1 MINGEASRAELN
13 NYLNEKLT
21 EITNRKEKK
30 ELYKQIY
37 SKFNIPI
44 EVTTDYFT
52 FKRDIAE
59 ASTFE
64 VFAFLYFIKR
74 NRLGLYFTDNEIE
87 VLSSEK
93 ADEKTITF
101 PLTFK
106 DIVQISEDQWIGRT
120 SFQELM
126 AMKDARLINYD
137 ENEQRTFRH
146 IKSGDTEILRVYIN
160 KKSVQEIKEAFKN
173 GRYIPDDITLNIPQ
187 GSEFSFSNNTLKIYS
202 LVNDKFNIIDGY
214 HRWLGMAE
222 IYNFDKD
229 FDYPMEI
236 RFVNYSVEKANQ
248 FIFQKDQK
256 TQMRKTDSASYNQ
269 YNVAN
274 RVVKRLNEDPL
285 SNFQGMIA
293 RNDGLIKE
301 ADFAAI
307 IDSFYVRKNEIENET
322 SAVMAIKGDIQKK
335 FNSLS
340 ESNPTYLNKKYTIKD
355 LIIMMYVFTLPEIK
369 VSEYDELINYLSA
382 RKIEKRY
389 FTFNRGYVRRKA
401 INELNNAMEEW
412 RQYHVQ

>member
-13 NYLNEKLT
+13 NYLNEKLA
-21 EITNRKEKK
+21 EITDRKEKK

-64 VFAFLYFIKR
+64 IFAFLYFIKR
-74 NRLGLYFTDNEIE
+74 NRLNLYFTDNEIE

-93 ADEKTITF
+93 VEDKTITF
-101 PLTFK
+101 PLVFK

-146 IKSGDTEILRVYIN
+146 IKSGNTEIMRVFIN

-187 GSEFSFSNNTLKIYS
+187 GSEFTFGNNTLKIYS

-222 IYNFDKD
+222 IYNFDKE

-236 RFVNYSVEKANQ
+236 RFVNYSTEKANQ
-248 FIFQKDQK
+248 FIYQKDQK
-256 TQMRKTDSASYNQ
+256 TQMKKTDSASYNQ

-274 RVVKRLNEDPL
+274 RIVKRLNEDPM
-285 SNFQGMIA
+285 SNLQGMIA

-301 ADFAAI
+301 ADFADVV
-307 IDSFYVRKNEIENET
+307 DSFYVKGKEFGNET
-322 SAVMAIKGDIQKK
+322 SAVVTIKNDIQKK

-340 ESNPTYLNKKYTIKD
+340 ESNPKYLNKKYTVKD
-355 LIIMMYVFTLPEIK
+355 LIIMMYVFTLPD
-369 VSEYDELINYLSA
+369 VSVNDYDELINYLYN
-382 RKIEKRY
+382 RNIENRC
-389 FTFNRGYVRRKA
+389 FTFNRNYVRRKA
-401 INELNNAMEEW
+401 INELNNALSEW
-412 RQYHVQ
+412 RH

>member
-1 MINGEASRAELN
+1 MINGEASRVELN
-13 NYLNEKLT
+13 NYLNEKLM
-21 EITNRKEKK
+21 EITNRKEKM

-52 FKRDIAE
+52 FKKDIAE

-74 NRLGLYFTDNEIE
+74 NRLGMYFTDNEIE
-87 VLSSEK
+87 VLSNEK
-93 ADEKTITF
+93 AEEKTITF
-101 PLTFK
+101 PLVFK
-106 DIVQISEDQWIGRT
+106 DIIQISEDQWIGRT

-146 IKSGDTEILRVYIN
+146 IKSGNTEILRVYIN
-160 KKSVQEIKEAFKN
+160 KKSVQEIKESFKN

-222 IYNFDKD
+222 IYNFDKE

-236 RFVNYSVEKANQ
+236 RFVNYSTEKANQ
-248 FIFQKDQK
+248 FIYQKDQK
-256 TQMRKTDSASYNQ
+256 TQMKKTDSASYNQ

-274 RVVKRLNEDPL
+274 RIVKRLNEDPM
-285 SNFQGMIA
+285 SNLQGMIA

-301 ADFAAI
+301 ADFAAVV
-307 IDSFYVRKNEIENET
+307 DSFYVKGKEFGNET
-322 SAVMAIKGDIQKK
+322 SAVVTIKNDIQKK

-340 ESNPTYLNKKYTIKD
+340 ESNPKYLNKKYTVKD
-355 LIIMMYVFTLPEIK
+355 LIIMMYVFTLPD
-369 VSEYDELINYLSA
+369 VSVNDYDELINYLSS
-382 RKIEKRY
+382 RNIENRC
-389 FTFNRGYVRRKA
+389 FTFNRNYVRRKV
-401 INELNNAMEEW
+401 INELNNAVAEW
-412 RQYHVQ
+412 RH

>member
-13 NYLNEKLT
+13 SYLNEKLA
-21 EITNRKEKK
+21 EITNRKERM

-52 FKRDIAE
+52 FKRDIGE

-74 NRLGLYFTDNEIE
+74 SRLSLYFTDNEIE

-93 ADEKTITF
+93 IEDKTITF
-101 PLTFK
+101 PLVFK
-106 DIVQISEDQWIGRT
+106 DIIQISEDQWIGRT

-146 IKSGDTEILRVYIN
+146 IKSGNTEIMRIFIN
-160 KKSVQEIKEAFKN
+160 KKSVQEIKEALKT

-202 LVNDKFNIIDGY
+202 LPNDKFNIIDGY

-236 RFVNYSVEKANQ
+236 RFVNYSTEKANQ

-256 TQMRKTDSASYNQ
+256 TQMKKTDSASYNQ

-274 RVVKRLNEDPL
+274 RVVKRLNEDPM
-285 SNFQGMIA
+285 SNLQGMIG

-301 ADFAAI
+301 ADFAAVV
-307 IDSFYVRKNEIENET
+307 DSFYVRGKDIGNET
-322 SAVMAIKGDIQKK
+322 SAVVTIKNDIQKK

-340 ESNPTYLNKKYTIKD
+340 EVNPDYLNKKYTVKD
-355 LIIMMYVFTLPEIK
+355 LIILMFVFTSDVE
-369 VSEYDELINYLSA
+369 VNMYDELINYLASK
-382 RKIEKRY
+382 KINSSY
-389 FTFNRGYVRRKA
+389 YTFNRGYVRKKV
-401 INELNNAMEEW
+401 INELNNALAEW
-412 RQYHVQ
+412 RR

>member
-1 MINGEASRAELN
+1 MINGEQSRTELN
-13 NYLNEKLT
+13 SYLNDKLM
-21 EITNRKEKK
+21 EITNRKEKM

-44 EVTTDYFT
+44 EATTDYFT
-52 FKRDIAE
+52 FKKDIAE
-59 ASTFE
+59 ASNFE

-74 NRLGLYFTDNEIE
+74 DRLSLYFTENEIE
-87 VLSSEK
+87 VLSKEK
-93 ADEKTITF
+93 TEEKTITF
-101 PLTFK
+101 PLVFK
-106 DIVQISEDQWIGRT
+106 DIIQISEDQWIGRT

-146 IKSGDTEILRVYIN
+146 IKSGNTEILRVYIN
-160 KKSVQEIKEAFKN
+160 KKSVQEIKESFKN

-222 IYNFDKD
+222 IYNFDKE

-236 RFVNYSVEKANQ
+236 RFVNYSTEKANQ
-248 FIFQKDQK
+248 FIYQKDQK
-256 TQMRKTDSASYNQ
+256 TQMKKTDSASYNQ

-274 RVVKRLNEDPL
+274 RVVKRLNEDPM
-285 SNFQGMIA
+285 SNLQGMIA

-301 ADFAAI
+301 ADFAAVV
-307 IDSFYVRKNEIENET
+307 DSFYVKGKEFGNET
-322 SAVMAIKGDIQKK
+322 SAVVTIKNDIQKK

-340 ESNPTYLNKKYTIKD
+340 ESNPKYLNKKYTVKD
-355 LIIMMYVFTLPEIK
+355 LIIMMYVFTLPD
-369 VSEYDELINYLSA
+369 VSVNDYNELINYLSS
-382 RKIEKRY
+382 RNIENRC
-389 FTFNRGYVRRKA
+389 FTFNRNYVRRKA
-401 INELNNAMEEW
+401 INELNNALAEW
-412 RQYHVQ
+412 RR

>member
-1 MINGEASRAELN
+1 MINGEASRVELN
-13 NYLNEKLT
+13 NYLNEKLM
-21 EITNRKEKK
+21 EITNRKEKM

-52 FKRDIAE
+52 FKKDIAE

-74 NRLGLYFTDNEIE
+74 NRLGMYFTDNEIE
-87 VLSSEK
+87 VLSNEK
-93 ADEKTITF
+93 AEDKTITF
-101 PLTFK
+101 PLVFK
-106 DIVQISEDQWIGRT
+106 DIVQVSEDQWIGRT

-146 IKSGDTEILRVYIN
+146 IKSGNTEILRVYIN

-256 TQMRKTDSASYNQ
+256 TQMKRTDSASYNQ
-269 YNVAN
+269 YNIAN
-274 RVVKRLNEDPL
+274 RVVKRLNEDPM
-285 SNFQGMIA
+285 SNLQGMIA

-301 ADFAAI
+301 ADFAAVV
-307 IDSFYVRKNEIENET
+307 DSFYVKGKEFGNET
-322 SAVMAIKGDIQKK
+322 SEVVTIKNDIQKK

-340 ESNPTYLNKKYTIKD
+340 EVNPNYLNKKYTVKD
-355 LIIMMYVFTLPEIK
+355 LIIMMYVFTLPD
-369 VSEYDELINYLSA
+369 VSVNDYDELINYLSS
-382 RKIEKRY
+382 RNIENRC
-389 FTFNRGYVRRKA
+389 FTFNRNYVRRKV
-401 INELNNAMEEW
+401 INELNNALSEW
-412 RQYHVQ
+412 RH